1 MGYRTVKHVPRA
13 RDYATAKTIHDN
25 IKPIRGKDVRPLGAR
40 RDYHQY
46 SVKQNEQG
54 DIEFICYRT
63 PVVTFHQD
71 ETITIRNGGW
81 SSVSTHQ
88 FIQEVL
94 GIQANGYK
102 GKTALAIGGN
112 KYLMDSSD
120 DSAFKVKRVDGNW
133 HILSERP
140 PETSYRMNR
149 KAANNVRARYKPFAN
164 YLKGFSKVRAEMIT
178 PQYGEPYQ
186 AVRFSAEELQAAF
199 GVSGMFE
206 GQVLWRG
213 THHLTNRA
221 FKDHVRFSEE
231 MRSLITSDDH
241 EKWNK
246 AALWFFG
253 HEHDMHISLE
263 PTRRDQYY
271 LTRRVNQGMKMFD
284 EFILRQHAEE
294 VIEKVQVED
303 GKLPNMKYADWLE

>member
-1 MGYRTVKHVPRA
+1 MGYATVKHVPRA
-13 RDYATAKTIHDN
+13 RDYATAKKVHDG
-25 IKPIRGKDVRPLGAR
+25 IVPIRGKDVRPLGAR

-71 ETITIRNGGW
+71 DTITIRNGGW
-81 SSVSTHQ
+81 TSVSTHQ

-102 GKTALAIGGN
+102 GKTALTIKGN

-120 DSAFKVKRVDGNW
+120 DSAFKIKRVDGNW

-149 KAANNVRARYKPFAN
+149 KAANNVRARYKPFAD
-164 YLKGFSKVRAEMIT
+164 YLRGFSKVRAEHIT
-178 PQYGEPYQ
+178 PQHGEPYQ
-186 AVRFSAEELQAAF
+186 AVRFSHEELQAAF
-199 GVSGMFE
+199 GVSTMFE

-213 THHLTNRA
+213 AYNLLNKRS
-221 FKDHVRFSEE
+221 KNYNESSEE
-231 MRSLITSDDH
+231 MMSLITSDDH

-253 HEHDMHISLE
+253 HEHDMHISFE

-271 LTRRVNQGMKMFD
+271 LTRRVNQGMQTFD
-284 EFILRQHAEE
+284 EFILKQHAHE

-303 GKLPNMKYADWLE
+303 GKLPNMKYADWV

>member
-1 MGYRTVKHVPRA
+1 MGYATVKHVPRA
-13 RDYATAKTIHDN
+13 RDYATAKKVHDG
-25 IKPIRGKDVRPLGAR
+25 IVPIRGKDVRPLGAR

-71 ETITIRNGGW
+71 DTITIRNGGW

-120 DSAFKVKRVDGNW
+120 DSAFKIKRVDGNW

-149 KAANNVRARYKPFAN
+149 KAANNVRARYKPFAD
-164 YLKGFSKVRAEMIT
+164 YLRGFSKVRAEHIT

-199 GVSGMFE
+199 GVSTMFE

-213 THHLTNRA
+213 AYNLLNKRS
-221 FKDHVRFSEE
+221 KNYNESSEE
-231 MRSLITSDDH
+231 MMSLITSDDH

-253 HEHDMHISLE
+253 HEHDMHISFE

-271 LTRRVNQGMKMFD
+271 LTRRVNQGVQTFD
-284 EFILRQHAEE
+284 EFILKQHAHE

-303 GKLPNMKYADWLE
+303 GKLPNMKYADWV

>member
-1 MGYRTVKHVPRA
+1 MGYRTVKNVPRA
-13 RDYATAKTIHDN
+13 TAYTTAKTIHDN

-54 DIEFICYRT
+54 EIEFICYRT
-63 PVVTFHQD
+63 PVVTFHPD
-71 ETITIRNGGW
+71 DTITIRNGGW

-94 GIQANGYK
+94 GIQANGYR
-102 GKTALAIGGN
+102 GKTALTIKGN
-112 KYLMDSSD
+112 KYLMDSDD
-120 DSAFKVKRVDGNW
+120 DSAFKIKRVDGNW
-133 HILSERP
+133 HILSERS

-149 KAANNVRARYKPFAN
+149 KAANNVRGRYKPFAD
-164 YLKGFSKVRAEMIT
+164 YLKGFSKVRAEHIT
-178 PQYGEPYQ
+178 PRYGEPYQ
-186 AVRFSAEELQAAF
+186 AIRFSAEELQAAF
-199 GVSGMFE
+199 NESGLFK
-206 GQVLWRG
+206 GQVVWCGVYNLLNKRSKNYEESSRG
-213 THHLTNRA
+213 MMN
-221 FKDHVRFSEE
+221 
-231 MRSLITSDDH
+231 LITSDDH

-263 PTRRDQYY
+263 PTRQDQYY
-271 LTRRVNQGMKMFD
+271 LTRRVNIGMKVFD
-284 EFILRQHAEE
+284 EFILRQHAHE

-303 GKLPNMKYADWLE
+303 GKLPNMKYADWVE

>member
-1 MGYRTVKHVPRA
+1 MGYRTVKNVPRA
-13 RDYATAKTIHDN
+13 RDYATAKKVHDG
-25 IKPIRGKDVRPLGAR
+25 IVPIRGKDVRPLGAR

-71 ETITIRNGGW
+71 DTITIRNGGW

-120 DSAFKVKRVDGNW
+120 DSAFKVKREGGNW

-149 KAANNVRARYKPFAN
+149 KAANNVRARYKPFAD
-164 YLKGFSKVRAEMIT
+164 YLKGFSKVRAEHIT

-186 AVRFSAEELQAAF
+186 AVRFSHEELQAAF
-199 GVSGMFE
+199 GESVLFE

-213 THHLTNRA
+213 AYDLLNKRS
-221 FKDHVRFSEE
+221 KNYKESSEE
-231 MRSLITSDDH
+231 MMSLITSDDH

-271 LTRRVNQGMKMFD
+271 LTRRVNQGMQTFD

-303 GKLPNMKYADWLE
+303 GKLPNMKYADWI

>member
-1 MGYRTVKHVPRA
+1 MGYATVKHVPRA
-13 RDYATAKTIHDN
+13 RDYATAKKIHDG
-25 IKPIRGKDVRPLGAR
+25 IVPIRGKDVRPLGAR

-71 ETITIRNGGW
+71 DTITIRNGGW

-94 GIQANGYK
+94 GIQANGYR
-102 GKTALAIGGN
+102 GKTALTIGGN

-120 DSAFKVKRVDGNW
+120 DSSFKVKREGGNW

-140 PETSYRMNR
+140 SETSYRMNR

-164 YLKGFSKVRAEMIT
+164 YLKGFSKVRAEMVT

-186 AVRFSAEELQAAF
+186 AIHFSAEELQAAF
-199 GVSGMFE
+199 GKSVLFE
-206 GQVLWRG
+206 GQVLWCGVYNLLHR
-213 THHLTNRA
+213 RS
-221 FKDHVRFSEE
+221 KSYKESSEE
-231 MRSLITSDDH
+231 MMSLITSDDH

-253 HEHDMHISLE
+253 HEHDMHISFE

-271 LTRRVNQGMKMFD
+271 LTRRVNQGVQTFD
-284 EFILRQHAEE
+284 EFILKQHAHE
-294 VIEKVQVED
+294 VIERVQVEN
-303 GKLPNMKYADWLE
+303 GRLPNLKYADWV